1 MTNKEKEQIKERSIR
16 QVIKALV
23 KGVIQLL
30 KDFSP
35 IVVALLK
42 SILVNPVHPPKHSL
56 PTSVAEGIFTLVKVV
71 TSLNA

>member
-30 KDFSP
+30 KEF
-35 IVVALLK
+35 I
-42 SILVNPVHPPKHSL
+42 
-56 PTSVAEGIFTLVKVV
+56 
-71 TSLNA
+71 